1 MTLRRVLTPLCIV
14 ITGIVA
20 SAALVSGR
28 PPARATDVEPTLP
41 TVRVLVTRPE
51 PVQLSIRSQGTI
63 TPRTEADLV
72 AEVDARVLRVL
83 PSFEPGAFFRQGEV
97 LAELDARDFEL
108 ALEQARAVLER
119 AAAEAEFARASLARR
134 ERLAGQGVA
143 SAAILDEARREARVA
158 EARRREAA
166 VEVERAARNLDRTR
180 ILAPFDGRVRVQ
192 SIDVGQFVSR
202 GTPLGRIYSV
212 DYAEVTLPITD
223 EDLAHL
229 HLPLGVE
236 VEEDEAPV
244 AILRARLA
252 GVEREWAARVVR
264 TEGEIDP
271 RTRMIQVVAR
281 VSEPYG
287 VPGDAYRPPLA
298 AGLFVEADI
307 LGLQVADATR
317 LPRGAV
323 TERGDAAFVW
333 VADANDRLRQR
344 RVEVVRVDGDT
355 AWVSEGLVPGER
367 VSLSKPLGLREGLA
381 VQPVL
386 ADGSLVMRAA
396 GDEPAS

>member
-1 MTLRRVLTPLCIV
+1 VYRDRRHRGV
-14 ITGIVA
+14 
-20 SAALVSGR
+20 GR
-28 PPARATDVEPTLP
+28 S
-41 TVRVLVTRPE
+41 TVRVLVTRSE
-51 PVQLSIRSQGTI
+51 SVQLSVRSQGTVA
-63 TPRTEADLV
+63 PRTEADLV
-72 AEVDARVLRVL
+72 AEVDARVLRVW
-83 PSFEPGAFFRQGEV
+83 PSFEPGAFFRRGEV
-97 LAELDARDFEL
+97 LAELDGRDFEL

-119 AAAEAEFARASLARR
+119 SAAEAEFAHANLARR
-134 ERLAGQGVA
+134 ELLAGQGVS

-166 VEVERAARNLDRTR
+166 VEVERAVRNLERTR
-180 ILAPFDGRVRVQ
+180 ILAPFDGRVRAQ
-192 SIDVGQFVSR
+192 SIDVGQFVTR
-202 GTPLGRIYSV
+202 GTPLGRIYAV

-236 VEEDEAPV
+236 IGADDAPV

-252 GVEREWAARVVR
+252 GVEREWTARVVR

-271 RTRMIQVVAR
+271 RTRMIQVIAR

-287 VPGDAYRPPLA
+287 VPGDASRPPLA
-298 AGLFVEADI
+298 TGLFVEAEI
-307 LGLQVADATR
+307 LGLQIADATR

-323 TERGDAAFVW
+323 TERGDDAFVW

-344 RVEVVRVDGDT
+344 RVEVVRVDRDS

-367 VSLSKPLGLREGLA
+367 VSLSKPLGLSEGLS
-381 VQPVL
+381 VRPVL
-386 ADGSLVMRAA
+386 QSGRLVMRAE
-396 GDEPAS
+396 GEEPAS

>member
-28 PPARATDVEPTLP
+28 PAARVTDAEPTLP
-41 TVRVLVTRPE
+41 TVRVLLTRSE
-51 PVQLSIRSQGTI
+51 SVQLSIRSQGTVA
-63 TPRTEADLV
+63 PRTEADLV
-72 AEVDARVLRVL
+72 AEVDARVLRVS

-97 LAELDARDFEL
+97 LAELDGRDFEL
-108 ALEQARAVLER
+108 ALERARAVLER
-119 AAAEAEFARASLARR
+119 AAAEAEFTRATLGRR
-134 ERLAGQGVA
+134 ELLAGQGVA
-143 SAAILDEARREARVA
+143 SAALLDEARREARVA
-158 EARRREAA
+158 EARRREAV

-180 ILAPFDGRVRVQ
+180 ILAPFDGRVRAQ

-202 GTPLGRIYSV
+202 GTPLGRIYAV

-236 VEEDEAPV
+236 IEEDDAPV

-252 GVEREWAARVVR
+252 GVEREWTARVVR

-287 VPGDAYRPPLA
+287 VPGDALRPPLA
-298 AGLFVEADI
+298 AGLFVEAEI
-307 LGLQVADATR
+307 LGLRVADATR
-317 LPRGAV
+317 LPRDAV
-323 TERGDAAFVW
+323 TERGDDAFVW

-344 RVEVVRVDGDT
+344 RVEVVRVDGDS

-367 VSLSKPLGLREGLA
+367 VSLSRPLGLREGLA